1 MERVFNYK
9 HKAEV
14 LRQIHSDRAKR
25 YNCINSIQSI
35 ITVVVS
41 GFITFIGFYGTEK
54 LRILLN
60 LSQEQESLFE
70 FIFNF
75 FIFLLF
81 VNVILHLV
89 FHFSKK
95 QADANR
101 AIVLLSSFMNETSD
115 IIENIKHGRINSEHL
130 MTDVVRY
137 KYDTIIQSIPANRD
151 KEFLKAKKSLQNK
164 ENANI
169 KVSKINSEI
178 FDETFLEE
186 HLINLIMKSPLYEL
200 IKEVRE
206 VNADLY
212 LGGGAVRNLV
222 WDELHNYSLY
232 TQIADLDIIYFDSL
246 SNTKEH
252 DKRLEGLLF
261 KKIPNI
267 KWSVKNQARM
277 HLWNKEEAYSSLEE
291 AIEKWPETCT
301 AIAVRIGSENNIE
314 VVKPFG
320 LTDLYRLIVTPTPHF
335 KNQNKLERYRE
346 RINSKNWEK
355 TWKKLRITDI

>member
-1 MERVFNYK
+1 MERIFEYK

-25 YNCINSIQSI
+25 YNCINSTQSI

-41 GFITFIGFYGTEK
+41 GFITFIGFYGIEK

-60 LSQEQESLFE
+60 LSQEQDGLFE

-75 FIFLLF
+75 LIFLLF

-95 QADANR
+95 QADSNR

-115 IIENIKHGRINSEHL
+115 IIENIKHGRINSEQL
-130 MTDVVRY
+130 LTDVVRY
-137 KYDTIIQSIPANRD
+137 KYDTIIQSIPANTD
-151 KEFLKAKKSLQNK
+151 KEFLRAKKSLQNK
-164 ENANI
+164 ENASN

-178 FDETFLEE
+178 FDEIFLEE
-186 HLINLIMKSPLYEL
+186 HLINLIMQSPLYKL
-200 IKEVRE
+200 MKEVRD
-206 VNADLY
+206 VSTDLY
-212 LGGGAVRNLV
+212 LGGGAIRNLV

-232 TQIADLDIIYFDSL
+232 TQIADLDIIYFDPL

-252 DKRLEGLLF
+252 DKRFENLLF

-267 KWSVKNQARM
+267 KWSVKNQSRM
-277 HLWNKEEAYSSLEE
+277 HLWNNEEAYSSLKE

-301 AIAVRIGSENNIE
+301 AIAVRIDSENKIE
-314 VVKPFG
+314 IIKPFG

-335 KNQNKLERYRE
+335 INQNKLERYRE
-346 RINSKNWEK
+346 RVSSKNWK
-355 TWKKLRITDI
+355 RTWNKLRITDI